1 MTLGFDEID
10 PTILVGD
17 TEQTLNDGN
26 PLTTPNDAQ
35 QILEVV
41 PALFPLGVVSLDEG
55 IMPVMRIQS
64 DDVAVEPKIFN
75 FEGINGGLLSNA
87 VNPSPVYSAKPM
99 NIRLAEQS
107 RINFFGNNQVD
118 AGVEPAMGGYV
129 VYSDQGA
136 NMPEQFYQKPL
147 NETTSGATVDTRTQG
162 NDITIT
168 GGAEINMLASLVST
182 ALGKVVANEHISGT
196 AEFASSDFQT
206 SFPYR
211 INVQGVNF
219 GAGVSVSTT
228 SDGYKITTMP
238 IGQGIPIAGRTVI
251 NTFFTNRSAVN
262 AGGAFILG
270 VGYIK

>member
-10 PTILVGD
+10 PTILSGTD
-17 TEQTLNDGN
+17 EQTLNDGN

-35 QILEVV
+35 QIVEVV
-41 PALFPLGVVSLDEG
+41 PSLVALGVVTVEEG

-64 DDVAVEPKIFN
+64 DDVAIEPKIFN
-75 FEGINGGLLSNA
+75 FEGMNGPLLSG
-87 VNPSPVYSAKPM
+87 PIQSPIFSAKPM

-118 AGVEPAMGGYV
+118 ATVEPAMGGYV

-147 NETTSGATVDTRTQG
+147 NESIFNVTLDGRTQG

-168 GGAEINMLASLVST
+168 GGAEINLLSSLLSIGLGDVVESEHLA
-182 ALGKVVANEHISGT
+182 GT
-196 AEFASSDFQT
+196 AEWSSSDFQT

-211 INVQGVNF
+211 IAGQSVNY
-219 GAGVSVSTT
+219 GSGPTTSTM
-228 SDGYKITTMP
+228 SDGYKMTKLP

-251 NTFFTNRSAVN
+251 NTFFTSRTNIASASN
-262 AGGAFILG
+262 FILG